1 MKVRSPHCIILICIL
16 ISSQPLFAEESENS
30 ETRYYRHEV
39 NVSRTGMFLPT
50 SQWKDYEAMVYK
62 TLSIERHDGGINWF
76 GGPYYSS
83 SGTLFSYYYHI
94 ISVPLK
100 WDEF

>member
-50 SQWKDYEAMVYK
+50 SQWKDYEDMDQFPDR
-62 TLSIERHDGGINWF
+62 TDISIWKIR
-76 GGPYYSS
+76 
-83 SGTLFSYYYHI
+83 
-94 ISVPLK
+94 
-100 WDEF
+100 

>member
-16 ISSQPLFAEESENS
+16 ISSQPLFADELENS

-50 SQWKDYEAMVYK
+50 SQWKDYEDMDQFPDR
-62 TLSIERHDGGINWF
+62 TDISIWKIR
-76 GGPYYSS
+76 
-83 SGTLFSYYYHI
+83 
-94 ISVPLK
+94 
-100 WDEF
+100 